1 MLTKNIIW
9 FLIWANLMM
18 RHFPWLCHIKDTQN
32 HWKHHSWTSDIFENL
47 RPRIKT
53 GPIAGGQTNINP
65 IASSPEAAKNTIW
78 AKMWNFEW
86 HHKKYTNFN
95 HIVMK
100 FQGYKNPNQI
110 QKKNWKNTYERTWV
124 RTKSGMMM
132 ILEKMQKFLKQR
144 RIVFKI
150 SNIIVLNQNNH
161 TIGISSVI
169 FWMTLF

>member
-1 MLTKNIIW
+1 
-9 FLIWANLMM
+9 
-18 RHFPWLCHIKDTQN
+18 
-32 HWKHHSWTSDIFENL
+32 
-47 RPRIKT
+47 
-53 GPIAGGQTNINP
+53 
-65 IASSPEAAKNTIW
+65 
-78 AKMWNFEW
+78 MWNFEW

-100 FQGYKNPNQI
+100 FQGYENPNQI

-169 FWMTLF
+169 F